1 LCDAAVA
8 AQTVLQPAGIQGTSA
23 PAGDRIGILG
33 GVKLAILGGGGFRTP
48 VIYRAIASG
57 GTQTRYDE
65 VVLYDVDATRLE
77 RIETVLRGIDVA
89 EGTTVRHRTTTRL
102 EDAVDGAD
110 IIYCAVRVGGLEG
123 RFIDETVAIEAGAIG
138 QETAGAGGI
147 GFALRTVPVVTQIA
161 KVVERRAPTALFIN
175 FTNPVGLV
183 TEAIR
188 RVLGDRVVGIC
199 DAPED
204 LCKRVARALGRRPQ
218 ELWFDYYGLNHL
230 GWLRGVL
237 DGNRDLLPELLADP
251 KKVESIEEGRL
262 FGADWIRSLGMIPNE
277 YLYYYYF
284 EREALETM
292 KSGHVRAAWLRG
304 QQAAFYERDDGAPSD
319 ALALWQR
326 TLSEREATYMNE
338 AWEGRTEQH
347 QDITAGREPGGYGGL
362 ALGLVDAMH
371 SDGHVVRILDVANRS
386 SLPFLDE
393 DAIVEVPCVVG
404 RGGIVPAAIGKVPIE
419 TQGLMLQ
426 VRAADRAAI
435 DAALSGSRHL
445 AIKALALHPLVHS
458 VQMATRILDGYMAGQ
473 PALQAALR

>member
-1 LCDAAVA
+1 
-8 AQTVLQPAGIQGTSA
+8 
-23 PAGDRIGILG
+23 
-33 GVKLAILGGGGFRTP
+33 VKLALLGGGGFRTP

-57 GTQTRYDE
+57 GTKTRYDE
-65 VVLYDVDATRLE
+65 VVLYDVDAARLE
-77 RIETVLRGIDVA
+77 RIEAVLRGIDLA
-89 EGTTVRHRTTTRL
+89 AGTNVTHRTTTSL
-102 EDAVDGAD
+102 DDAVDGAD
-110 IIYCAVRVGGLEG
+110 VIYCAVRVGGLEG
-123 RFIDETVAIEAGAIG
+123 RLIDETVAIEAGAIG

-147 GFALRTVPVVTQIA
+147 GFALRTVPIVTTIAQVVD
-161 KVVERRAPTALFIN
+161 RRAPQALFIN

-188 RVLGDRVVGIC
+188 RVLGDRVIGIC

-237 DGNRDLLPELLADP
+237 DGNRDLLPDLVADAGR
-251 KKVESIEEGRL
+251 VESIEEGRL
-262 FGADWIRSLGMIPNE
+262 FGAEWIQSVGMIPNE

-284 EREALETM
+284 EREALEAM

-304 QQAAFYERDDGAPSD
+304 QQSAFYERDDGAPSD
-319 ALALWQR
+319 ALDLWQK
-326 TLSEREATYMNE
+326 TLTERESTYMNE
-338 AWEGRTEQH
+338 AWDGRTDQH
-347 QDITAGREPGGYGGL
+347 LDATSNREPGGYGGL
-362 ALGLVDAMH
+362 ALGLVDALH

-393 DAIVEVPCVVG
+393 DAIVEVSCVVG
-404 RGGIVPAAIGKVPIE
+404 RGGIVPAAIGNVPLE

-445 AIKALALHPLVHS
+445 AIKALALNPLVHS
-458 VQMATRILDGYMAGQ
+458 VETATRILDGYMARQ
-473 PALQAALR
+473 PALQAMLK